1 MGMAI
6 LWAMCAFIQIP
17 VITEEVIKICS
28 IVGPER
34 LIFATGLL
42 QTASQIGTAILGS
55 TMGYFFDMKDKIWTS
70 VGGAIMAFFFVLSL
84 VFLILFNQS
93 LKNSGYYHRVEG
105 LRSGEVIGSFLAAE
119 ERDMIHEYEKMSR
132 GCSMDGDEKK
142 KRGLSLNK

>member
-6 LWAMCAFIQIP
+6 AWAMCAFIQIP

-55 TMGYFFDMKDKIWTS
+55 TMGYFFDKKDRNWTA

-84 VFLILFNQS
+84 VFVILFNNS
-93 LKNSGYYHRVEG
+93 LKNSGYYERVEG
-105 LRSGEVIGSFLAAE
+105 LRSGEVVGSFLDAK

-132 GCSMDGDEKK
+132 GYSADCDENR
-142 KRGLSLNK
+142 KRGLSMNK